1 MADRP
6 LKILIVPSWYFP
18 AGSDVLAGR
27 MFHQHAL
34 ALREAGHDAA
44 IWYAAYSPARMPWGG
59 SGFRDEEG
67 VPTWRAGGWALPR
80 WTHGLTRHWIDR
92 VSRRL
97 AAHIEREGAP
107 DVLHAQSF
115 LAACVCARLQ
125 QRVKVPF
132 VYTERSS
139 RWVTRD
145 LPLYLMPY
153 IHQALRDAAALTCV
167 SHGLRDRINVQTNR
181 PIAVIPPHVD
191 ERIFNVI
198 PDEPKPGQFTF
209 VTAGEPAGIK
219 GLDVLLDAF
228 ADFTRQKPRLGARL
242 ILADRIPEE
251 KALKAQALRLGIEAN
266 VTFAGKLDQ
275 PALASLFRQSHA
287 YISASRVE
295 TFGKAMAEAQACGL
309 PIVATPT
316 DGARDIVADSSLG
329 IIAGGFDAPSLA
341 AAITALAEGY
351 ASDSGEAIAAASVR
365 FHRAP
370 VMHQWTSLYQSVI
383 A

>member
-1 MADRP
+1 MADRA

-18 AGSDVLAGR
+18 AGSDALAGR
-27 MFHQHAL
+27 MFHHHAL

-44 IWYAAYSPARMPWGG
+44 IWYAAYSPVRMPWGDG
-59 SGFRDEEG
+59 GFRREDG

-167 SHGLRDRINVQTNR
+167 SHGLRDRISVQTNR
-181 PIAVIPPHVD
+181 PVAVIPPHVD
-191 ERIFNVI
+191 ERIFHVL
-198 PDEPKPGQFTF
+198 PDGPKTDAFSF

-219 GLDVLLDAF
+219 GLDVLLEAF
-228 ADFTRQKPRLGARL
+228 ATFTRQKPRLGARL

-251 KALKAQALRLGIEAN
+251 KRLKAQAVRLGIDAS
-266 VTFAGKLDQ
+266 VTFAGKIDQ
-275 PALASLFRQSHA
+275 PTLAALFRESHA
-287 YISASRVE
+287 YVSASRVE

-316 DGARDIVADSSLG
+316 DGARDIIADSSLG
-329 IIAGGFDAPSLA
+329 IIAGGFDASSLA
-341 AAITALAEGY
+341 AAMTALTEGY
-351 ASDSGEAIAAASVR
+351 TPDAGEAIAAASAR
-365 FHRAP
+365 FHRAT

>member
-18 AGSDVLAGR
+18 AGSDDLAGR

-44 IWYAAYSPARMPWGG
+44 VWYAAYSPARMPWTGT
-59 SGFRDEEG
+59 GFRDEDG

-97 AAHIEREGAP
+97 AVHIEREGAP

-125 QRVKVPF
+125 QQVKVPF

-145 LPLYLMPY
+145 LPIYLMPY

-167 SHGLRDRINVQTNR
+167 SHGLRDRISVQTNR

-191 ERIFNVI
+191 ERIFNASPVESK
-198 PDEPKPGQFTF
+198 PDRFTL

-228 ADFTRQKPRLGARL
+228 AAFTHQKPRLGAKL
-242 ILADRIPEE
+242 VLADRIPEE
-251 KALKAQALRLGIEAN
+251 GTLKAQAMRLGIESN

-287 YISASRVE
+287 YVSASRVE

-329 IIAGGFDAPSLA
+329 IIAGGFDTPSLA

-351 ASDSGEAIAAASVR
+351 TSDSGEAIAAASAR

-370 VMHQWTSLYQSVI
+370 VMHQWTSLFQSVI